1 MIIDC
6 FTFFNELDLLDI
18 RLHELDPWVDR
29 FVLVECPQTYSG
41 NEKPLYFEENKHLF
55 EPFLPKITHLIST
68 PVDNPEADWDGLT
81 AQRDYMLT
89 ALTDCAGDDLIL
101 NGDLDEIPRGR
112 DFRSIHER
120 HAKRN
125 KDWFTPFIQR
135 NYFFYMNLYRPGGWP
150 GTVLISYD
158 NIMSIPAFKKS
169 LHTVRLHRRH
179 GGPVRCGWHF
189 SNMGGQEAVKLKL
202 QSSGHYSTNLS
213 QILIKDPD
221 ALHNRMEVDR
231 AIKGRKLVKE
241 PITEKSHPKWF
252 VENIEKFKHLI
263 TEE

>member
-29 FVLVECPQTYSG
+29 FVLVECPQTCSG